1 MHSIADYLSHVQ
13 APQYHNIPLQL
24 KTGKKHLIW
33 IPEERGDK
41 IGKAPF
47 NARALSESGKYFKAS
62 STNERSWSS
71 FPQAIKAYEKNRS
84 NVGGIGRV
92 LTDSIMLIDLDH
104 SINHDTGE
112 VHPTALEI
120 LAMFDTN
127 AEQSP
132 GNGIHIFP
140 LAHLPEGANSVYF
153 YKGIKVELYDSGR
166 YTTITGIPIPG
177 IPSIPELKDQQ
188 TQVNALVELLSQ
200 ASHENTGVCVCVCGS
215 EHQGGQCVCQQA
227 PARDVAQQEKR
238 HKPLR
243 KSSQANQVQ
252 QPQAVGPK
260 IREEDLPQGDQ
271 LVLDKARSARNAAT
285 FVDLW
290 YGGDPKGRN
299 DSHAADWDLILLLL
313 YWTSDSPN
321 HDTSRQVE
329 RIFQASHRYRPGKT
343 DRPTAK
349 SGRYTYLQMSIYNAR
364 CKRYGVPLAL
374 PDPEDPQPPQPG
386 GGQPI
391 PKGKRQ
397 AEEPK
402 TRSRSSYQVI
412 RYAYDWMKRDF
423 DQVQWNA
430 GLYALAEQAK
440 LDTATHFEEGGRQLR
455 VTALPPGT
463 GKSHA
468 FGELCDDMNL
478 AVIVPRH
485 ELIASVPGY
494 KKQRHIKTA
503 SEHNCSS
510 HEHHHRIA
518 ALGYNTLPVHQDHD
532 QPCDYLLQYKEQ
544 GSAMYQI
551 AHSETCYIGEHDGI
565 IIDEWNLPDWLH
577 EKTYSVE
584 RLAKAAHQF
593 AVEAPASRF
602 LVAWQ
607 ATLTDLAHEYGP
619 GSYQGRT
626 VLDLL
631 NKHLWKNGR
640 ETLDQILGT
649 LEHDYHAYDDHP
661 WPASIDA
668 GSELPEVLLPHIY
681 YAALKELARWQ
692 RGSQDYN
699 SCIRVVVEKK
709 QALLYITTTRAI
721 NATSKEGVR
730 HAIALADATAHKGIL
745 ANWYGAEVEVKRLAQ
760 DPPPH
765 MKHIHLAERC
775 AKKSMQAKH
784 GRDQARTIRKLKYF
798 LKRFDPT
805 GEKARSGKI
814 GIITYMGNEEAIRLA
829 LDIPEGRTGHFWAMR
844 GSNLLEACE
853 ILLIVGTPTLA
864 PETMYRLARTV
875 YRDDPQPII
884 EGSGKDEV
892 ERHRYL
898 DYRVQELSDYLTS
911 AELTQCAH
919 RHRPLRYD
927 GRLTIS
933 LCDSDLDYLPV
944 THFVSQMPRLTEDGE
959 DAAEIKEAEDYARLD
974 QARRQLEAQGIPLG
988 VHRLGRAAGLKTDT
1002 AGRYLKEWRAAQ
1014 DEAEQQANTHT
1025 HTHQC
1030 SHTIPETAMMDNNS
1044 NVGYEN
1050 TSVSSESPPSAPR
1063 GRPGTATTPPEYEQ
1077 PCIRCGHVDDWVK
1090 DPSGQQWLCSCYYRW
1105 YEHPER
1111 RGPQQV
1117 AMFG

>member
-1 MHSIADYLSHVQ
+1 MITFMSIISDYLAHVQ
-13 APQYHNIPLQL
+13 PPQDHNIPWEL
-24 KTGKKHLIW
+24 KAGIRHVVWL
-33 IPEERGDK
+33 PEERGDK
-41 IGKAPF
+41 IAKTPYR
-47 NARALSESGKYFKAS
+47 ARALAQSGKYFKAS
-62 STNERSWSS
+62 ATNKQSWSS
-71 FPQAIKAYEKNRS
+71 YPQAMKAYREHDKA
-84 NVGGIGRV
+84 GGIGRV
-92 LTDSIMLIDLDH
+92 LTDGIMQIDLDH
-104 SINHDTGE
+104 SFNRETQE
-112 VHPTALEI
+112 LHPAALEI
-120 LAMFDTN
+120 AQMFNTN
-127 AEQSP
+127 RELSP
-132 GNGIHIFP
+132 GDGVHIFP
-140 LAHLPEGANSVYF
+140 KAHLPEGAKNVYH
-153 YKGIKVELYDSGR
+153 YKGIKVELYDEGR
-166 YTTITGIPIPG
+166 YTTITGIPVPG
-177 IPSIPELKDQQ
+177 LPHVPVLRDQQ
-188 TQVNALVELLSQ
+188 AEVNALVELLSKWEI
-200 ASHENTGVCVCVCGS
+200 ENTGVCVCVCAS
-215 EHQGGQCVCQQA
+215 EHQGGQCVCQQL
-227 PARDVAQQEKR
+227 PALDVAQQEKR

-243 KSSQANQVQ
+243 KSALRKTSQADQVQ
-252 QPQAVGPK
+252 QPQVAGPK
-260 IREEDLPQGDQ
+260 IREEDLPLGDQ

-285 FVDLW
+285 FIDLW
-290 YGGDPKGRN
+290 HGGDPKGHN
-299 DSHAADWDLILLLL
+299 DTHIADFDLILLLL
-313 YWTSDSPN
+313 YWTGDSPN

-329 RIFQASHRYRPGKT
+329 RLFHASHRYRPDKT

-349 SGRYTYLQMSIYNAR
+349 SGRYSYLQMSIYNAR
-364 CKRYGVPLAL
+364 CNRYGVPLAL
-374 PDPEDPQPPQPG
+374 PAPDDNPPEPG
-386 GGQPI
+386 GGKPTS
-391 PKGKRQ
+391 KGERQ

-402 TRSRSSYQVI
+402 TRSHRTYQVI

-423 DQVQWNA
+423 DQTEWNA
-430 GLYALAEQAK
+430 SLYALAEQAK
-440 LDTATHFEEGGRQLR
+440 LDAATHFEACGQQLQ

-468 FGELCDDMNL
+468 FGELCDDLNL

-485 ELIASVPGY
+485 ELIQGVPGY

-503 SEHNCSS
+503 SEHNCPS
-510 HEHHHRIA
+510 HEQHHRIA
-518 ALGYNTLPVHQDHD
+518 ALGYNTLPVHQDHS
-532 QPCDYLLQYKEQ
+532 QPCDYLLQHKEQ

-607 ATLTDLAHEYGP
+607 ATLTDLAHEYGE

-649 LEHDYHAYDDHP
+649 LQHDYHAYEDHP
-661 WPASIDA
+661 WPASIEE

-681 YAALKELARWQ
+681 YAALKELAKWQ
-692 RGSQDYN
+692 RGNQDFN

-709 QALLYITTTRAI
+709 QALLYITTTRTI
-721 NATSKEGVR
+721 NATSSEGIR

-745 ANWYGAEVEVKRLAQ
+745 SNWYGSEVEVKRLAQ
-760 DPPPH
+760 DPPPK

-805 GEKARSGKI
+805 GEKTQAGKV
-814 GIITYMGNEEAIRLA
+814 GLITYMGNEEAIRLA
-829 LDIPEGRTGHFWAMR
+829 LGIPEGRTGHFWAMR

-853 ILLIVGTPTLA
+853 ILLVVGTPTLA
-864 PETMYRLARTV
+864 PETMYRLTRTV

-892 ERHRYL
+892 GRHRYL

-1002 AGRYLKEWRAAQ
+1002 AGRYLKEWRAVQA
-1014 DEAEQQANTHT
+1014 EAEQQDTHT

-1030 SHTIPETAMMDNNS
+1030 FHTVPDIAIMENNS
-1044 NVGYEN
+1044 NVGYDT
-1050 TSVSSESPPSAPR
+1050 TSASSESPPSAPR
-1063 GRPGTATTPPEYEQ
+1063 GRPGTATTPPKYMQ
-1077 PCIRCGHVDDWVK
+1077 PCARCGHVDDWVR
-1090 DPSGQQWLCSCYYRW
+1090 DPGGQTWLCSCYYWW
-1105 YEHPER
+1105 YEQPER
-1111 RGPQQV
+1111 RKV
-1117 AMFG
+1117 L